1 MKWNDVFATTF
12 EELKLTDTGETI
24 EKKRKLKYGGILVQY
39 KDLETGKPK
48 VAIYRM
54 ETHADGT
61 WGIMPTDYY
70 EPWGSPMS
78 ANCEDSLV
86 ARWNELNAAKK
97 KAAGKRKC
105 EADRAARH
113 GKKQHFQIFDE
124 RHPYRW

>member
-1 MKWNDVFATTF
+1 MKWNDAFATTF

-54 ETHADGT
+54 ETHWDGA
-61 WGIMPTDYY
+61 WGMDYY
-70 EPWGSPMS
+70 EPWGSPMPAS
-78 ANCEDSLV
+78 CEGSLV

-97 KAAGKRKC
+97 KEAGKRKC
-105 EADRAARH
+105 EADRSDRRVGGNNFGVHAAALDKLAD
-113 GKKQHFQIFDE
+113 GA
-124 RHPYRW
+124 

>member
-1 MKWNDVFATTF
+1 MKWNDAFATTF

-54 ETHADGT
+54 ETHSDGT
-61 WGIMPTDYY
+61 WEMDYY
-70 EPWGSPMS
+70 EPWDSPMP

-97 KAAGKRKC
+97 KAAGKKKC
-105 EADRAARH
+105 ERDRAKRH
-113 GKKQHFQIFDE
+113 GSQGHFQIFDE

>member
-1 MKWNDVFATTF
+1 MKWNDAFATTF

-70 EPWGSPMS
+70 EPWGPPKP
-78 ANCEDSLV
+78 AICEDSLV
-86 ARWNELNAAKK
+86 ARWNELNAARKK
-97 KAAGKRKC
+97 EAGKRKC
-105 EADRAARH
+105 EADRAKRH